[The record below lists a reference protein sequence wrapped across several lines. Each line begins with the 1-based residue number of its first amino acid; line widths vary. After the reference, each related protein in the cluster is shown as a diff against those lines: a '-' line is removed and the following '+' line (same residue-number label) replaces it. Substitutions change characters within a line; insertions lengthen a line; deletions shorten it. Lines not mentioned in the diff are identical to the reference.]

1 MSSDPRQGIVELLPR
16 LRRFA
21 YALTSDPDKGDDL
34 VQEGCLR
41 AFARLDQWQPGTR
54 LDSWMFRIIHNIW
67 IDQKRALK
75 VRGTQVN
82 LDDAPE
88 LTGSDGRDET
98 EHRLTL
104 NRVLESMDRLPA
116 EHRELIAL
124 ISIEGVSYQEA
135 AAILDI
141 PLGTVTSRLV
151 RARRALHAM
160 AIEGV
165 KGTRSS
171 SPEGGSASNTR
182 SSSPEGGSGSNT
194 RSSSPEGGSGT
205 KVEGENDA
213 VR

>member
-1 MSSDPRQGIVELLPR
+1 VSSDPRQGIVELLPR

-21 YALTSDPDKGDDL
+21 YALTGDPDKGDDL

-41 AFARLDQWQPGTR
+41 AFARLDQWQSGTR

-67 IDQKRALK
+67 IDQKRASK
-75 VRGTQVN
+75 VRGTQIN

-88 LTGSDGRDET
+88 LAGSDGRDDAER
-98 EHRLTL
+98 RLTL

-160 AIEGV
+160 AVEG
-165 KGTRSS
+165 TLNLRSG
-171 SPEGGSASNTR
+171 SPEGGGAS
-182 SSSPEGGSGSNT
+182 
-194 RSSSPEGGSGT
+194 

>member
-1 MSSDPRQGIVELLPR
+1 M
-16 LRRFA
+16 
-21 YALTSDPDKGDDL
+21 
-34 VQEGCLR
+34 QEGCLR

-75 VRGTQVN
+75 VRGVSVD

-88 LTGSDGRDET
+88 LMGIDGRDVVER
-98 EHRLTL
+98 RLTL
-104 NRVLESMDRLPA
+104 NRVLDAMAKLPR

-135 AAILDI
+135 AEILEI
-141 PLGTVTSRLV
+141 PIGTVTSRLV

-165 KGTRSS
+165 Q
-171 SPEGGSASNTR
+171 
-182 SSSPEGGSGSNT
+182 
-194 RSSSPEGGSGT
+194 